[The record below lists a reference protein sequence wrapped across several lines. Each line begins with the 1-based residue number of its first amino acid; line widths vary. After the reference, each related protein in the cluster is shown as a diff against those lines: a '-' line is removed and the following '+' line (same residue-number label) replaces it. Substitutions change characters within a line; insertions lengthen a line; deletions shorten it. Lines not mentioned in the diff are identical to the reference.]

1 MSVGHPSR
9 STSRSSNRSRGDSA
23 PLPPPPSITPFT
35 DGAEFEPCA
44 ATGSFFLYAQRNVIL
59 CLHHDTLAV
68 ERRFDKH
75 REDVVWIAVDNVSEG
90 GAGRH
95 VVSYDVGQT
104 AIVWDLYTGDEIAR
118 FAAYEQI
125 KVAAWMRNGN
135 IAFGNVQGN
144 VILFEPTTSEHLS
157 ARTIFDPVTA
167 LAPAADC
174 RTFAIGYLNGSI
186 LIAALQP
193 SFTILHTLTTSRA
206 PSQITG
212 LAWHASSS
220 KQKSEML
227 ATQTLDG
234 DLRVWSVPKPPHPD
248 APNIIRVLSRS
259 ESRQPGPCWF
269 AWSKNGRLIQY
280 AEGETRAWDVRTKR
294 VAFETV
300 PTIEGINAIANYGPT
315 ATLFTLGRN
324 HTVQQYD
331 LNPASTPILVA
342 DVQHVPANAPPS
354 PPNSVEEQK
363 HQQRTPATAV
373 NTLAPSLPIHLD
385 AASEE
390 EDTTISPLQKM
401 AEEMDQLEEERRDR
415 VGPLSPSSSSRAS
428 VSSRGS
434 GGQRRANNRRHE
446 RTHSSKAS
454 EASTTEGTV
463 FSYGSSL
470 RSGHESVSIRS
481 TSSAASYKSSGL
493 RNQVLRSPEETQPPA
508 KMDLF
513 PFVKAR
519 LSEVPFRPPHYGDS
533 PKSTDFLR
541 QQMLSV
547 IFGWDDDVE
556 DLIRDE
562 LARHPPGSPS
572 SVILS
577 KWLGDLSADTMA
589 AMVGSE
595 SMAASDWM
603 LLALSSMGLDSQKK
617 VGEAFVQR
625 LLQKGDIHPAVAIV
639 LGLGELNEAIEIY
652 VSQRHFLEAVLLTCL
667 IFPADWQR
675 QSHLVR
681 KWGEVAVAHG
691 QPELAVRCF
700 SCTSIETSDMW
711 FSPRAQDAVFHAQ
724 KEQVLGPAMLSP
736 QLSPP
741 VTGHSR
747 VAAMNSSL
755 KLITS
760 FDERAAGKDST
771 NEDSTLLGVGVTPIA
786 DSAISPGPGS
796 AYLRASARDPS
807 SARTATPGGFNRRR
821 LPSRDT
827 PRVAAL
833 QDATPLANPSKPRL
847 PISPADALVP
857 NNNNSEPTSANP
869 LARKSSLSSRSSGSG
884 VLPTLSPSVYEPS
897 TALKPANRP
906 SRSESLP
913 SPASGVFNRLKEQSK
928 SRSRGASRD
937 RKPDNLHVEVM
948 KTVITEDAP
957 STAMLSSVPT
967 TSGLT
972 SASGAHS
979 DYASPQ
985 LTGNSMAS
993 TKARSIDKYI
1003 SSLEE
1008 ANYHAKRQ
1016 RADSRQRSARSA
1028 SRTGKRE
1035 TADDRGRSGAR
1046 YIKPAKRS
1054 PSSPVP
1060 MSPDESYLRSQ
1071 EMRQDE
1077 DYYRVTSPVESMG
1090 RGRGRSNIRADTSR
1104 QRADSKA
1111 SRRQES
1117 PDGPSQ
1123 ARGGSKL
1130 AKSRGTS
1137 RQRSPDGRNAND
1149 GRGRSKS
1156 RGEGSVTRSPSSPL
1170 SMSPE
1175 SKFYRNESTN
1185 EQHHGRPRQRS
1196 TSRKHGEHLLGSKR
1210 RDSPER
1216 GTLRDASTNRRL
1228 RSRGASVNR
1237 EAHESSPDRL
1247 HGRQASR
1254 SRMPK
1259 LQTNFEEQK
1268 EALARKVLAQKELE
1282 ERRLSLARRPSAPVI
1297 PHPGELAGSRPYV
1310 GNRSATEM
1318 GNSPN
1323 SYFPSMSALQE
1334 RGPPRSN
1341 SVDADSMNRYSH
1353 IKVSGTSTATAPIGL
1368 PATPRAM
1375 RHPRY
1380 MGTDPIDREDI
1391 PAVPEIPASYTPQEQ
1406 PAGDEL
1412 APLLPSSVFGQ
1423 KPVELPRSASAPA
1436 EGKSPSN
1443 PTSGISTHPAFKPGL
1458 GTHARRGSHARKAS
1472 QPDTLTNTTYKQPSP
1487 PIVTASID
1495 ETLHENQVVIIED
1508 GEGSPPPVLDE
1519 LRHLATPP
1527 PPPPPPSMYQVHQ
1540 QSVSTNSL
1548 GVINIGIE
1556 DQTRHAS
1563 PVAAHPSEVARARA
1577 GPTGENPTN
1586 GPTPSG
1592 SPNMHRRGRNSV
1604 SENIGSRIRG
1614 VAERMRSTSRSRNKS
1629 PPMESFTPSPYET
1642 VLPPIPF
1649 GRYGSEGRT
1658 KSPLETIADSIDN
1671 HRTGGHMPPP
1681 PPPAPAEQYYAGSN
1695 PPSRNNS
1702 AFAGYK
1708 HPREV
1713 RANMPPDQIQPGV
1726 YMSESG
1732 MI

>member
-1 MSVGHPSR
+1 MSIGQLSR
-9 STSRSSNRSRGDSA
+9 STSRSSHRSRSSRGDSG
-23 PLPPPPSITPFT
+23 PLPPAPSITPFT
-35 DGAEFEPCA
+35 DGNDFEPCA

-68 ERRFDKH
+68 ERRFDNH
-75 REDVVWIAVDNVSEG
+75 REDVVWIAVDNISER

-104 AIVWDLYTGDEIAR
+104 AIVWDLFTGEEIAR

-125 KVAAWMRNGN
+125 RVAAWMRNGN

-144 VILFEPTTSEHLS
+144 VILFEPSTSEHIS
-157 ARTIFDPVTA
+157 ARTIFDPITA
-167 LAPAADC
+167 LAPAGDC
-174 RTFAIGYLNGSI
+174 RTFAIG
-186 LIAALQP
+186 
-193 SFTILHTLTTSRA
+193 A

-234 DLRVWSVPKPPHPD
+234 DLRVWSVPKPPHSE

-259 ESRQPGPCWF
+259 ESRLPGPCWF
-269 AWSKNGRLIQY
+269 AWSKMGRLIQY

-294 VAFETV
+294 VSYEIV

-354 PPNSVEEQK
+354 PPNSADEQK
-363 HQQRTPATAV
+363 NQQRTPATAV
-373 NTLAPSLPIHLD
+373 NTAVPALPIHLD
-385 AASEE
+385 AESEE
-390 EDTTISPLQKM
+390 EATTISPLQKI

-415 VGPLSPSSSSRAS
+415 VGPLSPSSSSRTS

-434 GGQRRANNRRHE
+434 SGARKTNHRRHE
-446 RTHSSKAS
+446 RTISSRAS
-454 EASTTEGTV
+454 EASTAESSTV

-470 RSGHESVSIRS
+470 RSGHESISIRS

-493 RNQVLRSPEETQPPA
+493 RNQILRSPEDVQPPGQV
-508 KMDLF
+508 DLF
-513 PFVKAR
+513 PFTKAR
-519 LSEVPFRPPHYGDS
+519 LSEVPFRPPQYGDS
-533 PKSTDFLR
+533 PKTTDFLR
-541 QQMLSV
+541 QQMLKV
-547 IFGWDDDVE
+547 VFGWEDDIE

-562 LARHPPGSPS
+562 LARHPPNSAS

-577 KWLGDLSADTMA
+577 KWLGDLNPDTMA

-603 LLALSSMGLDSQKK
+603 LLALSSMGQDSQKK

-625 LLQKGDIHPAVAIV
+625 LLQKGDIHAAVAIV
-639 LGLGELNEAIEIY
+639 VGLGELNEAVEIY
-652 VSQRHFLEAVLLTCL
+652 VSQKHFMEAVLLTCL

-681 KWGEVAVAHG
+681 KWGEVAVAQG

-700 SCTSIETSDMW
+700 SCTSIDTSDMW

-741 VTGHSR
+741 ITGQSR
-747 VAAMNSSL
+747 IAAMNSSL
-755 KLITS
+755 KLVTH
-760 FDERAAGKDST
+760 FDEKAGAGHGDDET
-771 NEDSTLLGVGVTPIA
+771 PMQTVGVTPIV
-786 DSAISPGPGS
+786 DSALSPGGAS
-796 AYLRASARDPS
+796 AYLRPSARDPS
-807 SARTATPGGFNRRR
+807 SARTATPGGFGRRR
-821 LPSRDT
+821 LPSRDA
-827 PRVAAL
+827 PRASNIPEAASVTNTTKL
-833 QDATPLANPSKPRL
+833 TFPN
-847 PISPADALVP
+847 SPADP
-857 NNNNSEPTSANP
+857 ISNGGRSEPASANP
-869 LARKSSLSSRSSGSG
+869 ITAKEHARKSSLSVQSANSGP
-884 VLPTLSPSVYEPS
+884 LPTLSPSVYEPP
-897 TALKPANRP
+897 TAVKARP
-906 SRSESLP
+906 SRSGSLP
-913 SPASGVFNRLKEQSK
+913 SPAPGVFQRLREQSS

-937 RKPDNLHVEVM
+937 RKPDNLHLEVV
-948 KTVITEDAP
+948 KTILTEDAP
-957 STAMLSSVPT
+957 STAMPSSIPT
-967 TSGLT
+967 TSGLST
-972 SASGAHS
+972 ASGANS

-985 LTGNSMAS
+985 LTGNSLAS

-1016 RADSRQRSARSA
+1016 RAESRQRGARSA
-1028 SRTGKRE
+1028 SRS
-1035 TADDRGRSGAR
+1035 GRRDQLDERSQSGAK

-1060 MSPDESYLRSQ
+1060 MSPDESYLKGQ
-1071 EMRQDE
+1071 EMKQDE
-1077 DYYRVTSPVESMG
+1077 DFYRITSPIESV
-1090 RGRGRSNIRADTSR
+1090 GRGRSRSNIRREAR
-1104 QRADSKA
+1104 QRSDSKT

-1117 PDGPSQ
+1117 PDRAPQ
-1123 ARGGSKL
+1123 ARAGSRL
-1130 AKSRGTS
+1130 ARSRAAS
-1137 RQRSPDGRNAND
+1137 RPQSPEGRSVKD
-1149 GRGRSKS
+1149 GRGRSKL
-1156 RGEGSVTRSPSSPL
+1156 RGDGSVTRSPSSPRP
-1170 SMSPE
+1170 MSPE
-1175 SKFYRNESTN
+1175 SKFDNAPSV
-1185 EQHHGRPRQRS
+1185 HARQRS
-1196 TSRKHGEHLLGSKR
+1196 TSRRPGDRAPSAR
-1210 RDSPER
+1210 RQPSLER
-1216 GTLRDASTNRRL
+1216 GHLRDASTNRKL
-1228 RSRGASVNR
+1228 RQRDGSTTREVSPERGA
-1237 EAHESSPDRL
+1237 
-1247 HGRQASR
+1247 GRQASR

-1268 EALARKVLAQKELE
+1268 AAIRRKELAAKELE

-1297 PHPGELAGSRPYV
+1297 PHPGELSGLRPSV

-1323 SYFPSMSALQE
+1323 SYFPSMSALTE
-1334 RGPPRSN
+1334 REVQRSN
-1341 SVDADSMNRYSH
+1341 SVDPDSLNRYSH
-1353 IKVSGTSTATAPIGL
+1353 IKVSGTSTNTAPIGL

-1375 RHPRY
+1375 RYPKY
-1380 MGTDPIDREDI
+1380 MGADPNEREDI
-1391 PAVPEIPASYTPQEQ
+1391 PAVPEIPASFTPQNEQ
-1406 PAGDEL
+1406 PPNDDL

-1423 KPVELPRSASAPA
+1423 KPADPPRSASAPI
-1436 EGKSPSN
+1436 EGKSPASAN
-1443 PTSGISTHPAFKPGL
+1443 TQGLPTHPAFRP
-1458 GTHARRGSHARKAS
+1458 TINSHTRRGSHARKLS
-1472 QPDTLTNTTYKQPSP
+1472 QGEILTSTTYKQPSP

-1495 ETLHENQVVIIED
+1495 ETLHDNQIVIIED
-1508 GEGSPPPVLDE
+1508 PEDVAPPVLEE

-1527 PPPPPPSMYQVHQ
+1527 PPPPPPSIYHAHQ
-1540 QSVSTNSL
+1540 HSASVNSL

-1556 DQTRHAS
+1556 DQPRHAS
-1563 PVAAHPSEVARARA
+1563 PVAAHPSEVAKARSNTA
-1577 GPTGENPTN
+1577 ELPSR
-1586 GPTPSG
+1586 GPTPSS

-1604 SENIGSRIRG
+1604 SDNIGSRIRG
-1614 VAERMRSTSRSRNKS
+1614 VADRMRSTSRSRNKS
-1629 PPMESFTPSPYET
+1629 PPIESFTPSPYET

-1649 GRYGSEGRT
+1649 GRNPGENRT

-1671 HRTGGHMPPP
+1671 KQAHTARQMMPPP
-1681 PPPAPAEQYYAGSN
+1681 PPPAP
-1695 PPSRNNS
+1695 S
-1702 AFAGYK
+1702 ANGTFAGYR

-1713 RANMPPDQIQPGV
+1713 RANMPPDAIQAGV
-1726 YMSESG
+1726 TMTESG